1 MKNEEIDLQ
10 MSYLKMSKQ
19 EYIYYEGSSLRPPIM
34 DNVKWMVGANPQ
46 TITFKQVNGI
56 LFKKK

>member
-1 MKNEEIDLQ
+1 MR
-10 MSYLKMSKQ
+10 YFKMSKQ